1 MKNQLCYSAIAVQ
14 DYKVHYSFK
23 KQISKKHLNAWGKFY
38 QFVHQ
43 QKQIQKFLEAYFLV
57 DGKPKVGDKIYFDT
71 QPSKITINFIEENY
85 VRSELEQKFY
95 EMEKK
100 LKIKEQEIKMA
111 KLVKITK
118 QMALDW
124 GLTEDDPIV
133 GKIVTWYTKKDSTK
147 IINKHANEIYLQNEL
162 NHFKK
167 NNKVN

>member
-14 DYKVHYSFK
+14 DYKVHYSFI

-71 QPSKITINFIEENY
+71 QLSKITINFIEENY

-100 LKIKEQEIKMA
+100 LKIKE
-111 KLVKITK
+111 
-118 QMALDW
+118 
-124 GLTEDDPIV
+124 
-133 GKIVTWYTKKDSTK
+133 
-147 IINKHANEIYLQNEL
+147 
-162 NHFKK
+162 
-167 NNKVN
+167 

>member
-23 KQISKKHLNAWGKFY
+23 KQKSKKNLNAWGKFY

-100 LKIKEQEIKMA
+100 LKIKE
-111 KLVKITK
+111 
-118 QMALDW
+118 
-124 GLTEDDPIV
+124 
-133 GKIVTWYTKKDSTK
+133 
-147 IINKHANEIYLQNEL
+147 
-162 NHFKK
+162 
-167 NNKVN
+167 

>member
-14 DYKVHYSFK
+14 DYKVHYSFI

-100 LKIKEQEIKMA
+100 LKIKE
-111 KLVKITK
+111 
-118 QMALDW
+118 
-124 GLTEDDPIV
+124 
-133 GKIVTWYTKKDSTK
+133 
-147 IINKHANEIYLQNEL
+147 
-162 NHFKK
+162 
-167 NNKVN
+167 

>member
-71 QPSKITINFIEENY
+71 QPSKIIINFIEENY

-100 LKIKEQEIKMA
+100 LKIKE
-111 KLVKITK
+111 
-118 QMALDW
+118 
-124 GLTEDDPIV
+124 
-133 GKIVTWYTKKDSTK
+133 
-147 IINKHANEIYLQNEL
+147 
-162 NHFKK
+162 
-167 NNKVN
+167 